1 MGGERMADEKFIQFV
16 ANYEDWVSVKKLK
29 VEPGME
35 PRTVMEF
42 LASLGTGIDKKV
54 EENLRKCVAL
64 DKLDAALKEEIKP
77 GKTEADLAGVL
88 AAVNGRKVSAVI
100 NEITELPK
108 LQKNER
114 GELFDFC
121 KVYALRK
128 AFKECKL
135 MIDYSSIE
143 IPGMKRVMKSKV

>member
-64 DKLDAALKEEIKP
+64 DKLDAALKE
-77 GKTEADLAGVL
+77 
-88 AAVNGRKVSAVI
+88 
-100 NEITELPK
+100 
-108 LQKNER
+108 
-114 GELFDFC
+114 
-121 KVYALRK
+121 
-128 AFKECKL
+128 
-135 MIDYSSIE
+135 
-143 IPGMKRVMKSKV
+143 